1 MPVPATLP
9 AEAHVDDEVDD
20 DELEVLAGL
29 EGGVAGEPESDP
41 LELDEDED
49 ESLVEEPALSPPDE
63 EDPSPDGVVAAV
75 REDDPR
81 LSVL

>member
-1 MPVPATLP
+1 MPVSATLP

-20 DELEVLAGL
+20 DEVDGLAGVA
-29 EGGVAGEPESDP
+29 EGVVDEPPPDP
-41 LELDEDED
+41 LALED
-49 ESLVEEPALSPPDE
+49 ESLVVELALSPPDE